1 MINKGFTYIYFT
13 EGDWIDV
20 IRPCVETKLAANKII
35 RVTQDSR
42 YEIIET
48 LTKWDANYYLT
59 GGASDLSE
67 KCPIGVTF
75 LLIGSALAIV

>member
-1 MINKGFTYIYFT
+1 MMNKGFTYIYFT

-20 IRPCVETKLAANKII
+20 LKGPVSRDKV
-35 RVTQDSR
+35 QDSR